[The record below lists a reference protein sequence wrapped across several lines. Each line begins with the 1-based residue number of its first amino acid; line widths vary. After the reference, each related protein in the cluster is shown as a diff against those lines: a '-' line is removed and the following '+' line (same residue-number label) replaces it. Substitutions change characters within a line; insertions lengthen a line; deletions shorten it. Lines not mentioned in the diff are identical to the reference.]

1 MSDVNSDIDSLLD
14 RFFHFLLV
22 EKGLSDNT
30 LAAYTRDLA
39 EFGAFVR
46 AKGVSRVSQIDTPL
60 ILKHLIRL
68 REKGLSPRSRA
79 RHLVSVRGFFRFLE
93 AEKILEKNPARLVDM
108 PRTGMRLPDVIT
120 VEQVEK
126 LLETPDMGHT
136 LGIRDRAMLELAYGA
151 GLRVSELVGSNLA
164 DLELSAGFIRVMGK
178 GSKERIVPLGEAAI
192 EAINEYLVS
201 SRPRLMRKGPSRF
214 LFLSRLGKPMTRQN
228 FFKMLKEYA
237 VKCGITKNISPHSL
251 RHSFASHLLEGGADL
266 RVVQEMLGHIDIATT
281 QIYTHV
287 AREQL
292 KKIHRQYHP
301 RG

>member
-1 MSDVNSDIDSLLD
+1 VSDVNSDIDSLLD
-14 RFFHFLLV
+14 RFVHFLLV
-22 EKGLSDNT
+22 EKGLADNT
-30 LAAYTRDLA
+30 LSAYTRDLA
-39 EFGAFVR
+39 EFSSFVR
-46 AKGVSRVSQIDTPL
+46 AKGVGSVSKIDTPL

-79 RHLVSVRGFFRFLE
+79 RHLVSIRGFFRFLE

-108 PRTGMRLPDVIT
+108 PRTGMRLPDVVT

-126 LLETPDMGHT
+126 LVEAPDLT
-136 LGIRDRAMLELAYGA
+136 SILGIRDRAMLELAYGA
-151 GLRVSELVGSNLA
+151 GLRVSELVGA
-164 DLELSAGFIRVMGK
+164 KIGDLELAAGFIRVMGK
-178 GSKERIVPLGEAAI
+178 GAKERIVPLGEAAI
-192 EAINEYLVS
+192 EAINEYLES
-201 SRPRLMRKGPSRF
+201 SRPRLMRKGPSQY
-214 LFLSRLGKPMTRQN
+214 LFLSRLAKPMTRQN

-237 VKCGITKNISPHSL
+237 LKCGITKNISPHSL